1 MATQTPAARPS
12 RIGSAV
18 MVGLGFVRAPF
29 SRGRRRRQEEL
40 MLELL
45 RQLTRMTE
53 EMRRANLIQQY
64 RLSVEQMDR
73 AIDDPALAA
82 AMSTLTGLSE
92 RRRRQMLFSNRQYGV
107 LLMAHRVGVYDW
119 DELVGHLRVLCRNEV
134 FAEYWAST
142 VEHRRSVP
150 DESLESRVGSV
161 VDGMLEDLRDDPD
174 EWWVVGPVPESRE

>member
-18 MVGLGFVRAPF
+18 MAGLGFLRAPLG
-29 SRGRRRRQEEL
+29 RGRRRRQEEL
-40 MLELL
+40 LLELL
-45 RQLTRMTE
+45 RQLALMTE

-64 RLSVEQMDR
+64 RLTVEQLDR
-73 AIDDPALAA
+73 AIDDPSLAM

-92 RRRRQMLFSNRQYGV
+92 RQRRQMLFANRQYGV

-119 DELVGHLRVLCRNEV
+119 DELVGHLRVLCRNEI
-134 FAEYWAST
+134 FAAYWAST

-150 DESLESRVGSV
+150 SESLESRVGLV
-161 VDGMLEDLRDDPD
+161 VDAMLDDLRDDPD
-174 EWWVVGPVPESRE
+174 EWWVIGPDLEGE